1 MVYCCVPECKIIHL
15 GIHLSFNE
23 IPHQESHKERYH
35 AWLTK
40 IRSDPGPLITTSL
53 IEKCSCQ
60 LQGQLTKC
68 GQLVDTFPWVFVT
81 DMISNVD

>member
-1 MVYCCVPECKIIHL
+1 MHL

-23 IPHQESHKERYH
+23 IPHQELHKERYH
-35 AWLTK
+35 AWLSK
-40 IRSDPGPLITTSL
+40 IRRDPGPLITTSL

-68 GQLVDTFPWVFVT
+68 GQYAAC
-81 DMISNVD
+81 

>member
-1 MVYCCVPECKIIHL
+1 MVYSCVPECKSIHL

-40 IRSDPGPLITTSL
+40 IRCDPGPLITTSL
-53 IEKCSCQ
+53 IEKYMSIAGSINQ
-60 LQGQLTKC
+60 MWTVRSLLTHFREC
-68 GQLVDTFPWVFVT
+68 LLT
-81 DMISNVD
+81 SNID